1 MAWLQR
7 VCEALLRPGGTE
19 MFLVESNCD
28 FSVTASAFP
37 LFLTKEPN
45 THTLVPLVFSLFS
58 PFFIFLFF
66 VSTSPRYTKTC
77 KLLHAAAMA

>member
-7 VCEALLRPGGTE
+7 VRPGGTE
-19 MFLVESNCD
+19 MFPVESNCD

-45 THTLVPLVFSLFS
+45 THTLLPLVVF
-58 PFFIFLFF
+58 FF
-66 VSTSPRYTKTC
+66 VSTSPRYTKKC
-77 KLLHAAAMA
+77 KLLNAAAMYGHKTYTLLWVRQ